1 MAGEERPKPIICKS
15 AEESWPCC
23 SFWESWK
30 TTELSETETVSIEDL
45 PLTST
50 ISVGQAKLPKLVCP
64 EVVDDDPVLS
74 NLFLLDED
82 ESHQFVLVYSSAMA
96 KL

>member
-1 MAGEERPKPIICKS
+1 
-15 AEESWPCC
+15 
-23 SFWESWK
+23 
-30 TTELSETETVSIEDL
+30 
-45 PLTST
+45 LTST

-96 KL
+96 

>member
-30 TTELSETETVSIEDL
+30 ATELSETETVSIEDL
-45 PLTST
+45 PLTSA
-50 ISVGQAKLPKLVCP
+50 ISVGQAKLRKLLSP
-64 EVVDDDPVLS
+64 EVVEDDPVLS
-74 NLFLLDED
+74 NLFLLED

-96 KL
+96 